1 MKNNW
6 QPGIDYPEWGDTEVY
21 LKTISKGYLIGD
33 ESPKDAYWRVS
44 TTVANRLKRPE
55 LAPKFFEYIWNNW
68 LCLATPVLANTGSD
82 RGLPI
87 SCFGIDVADSVYDIG
102 SKNLELMMLA
112 KHGGGV
118 GIGIN
123 MIRPSGSPIGNGDGT
138 TDGVVPFCKIYDS
151 TILAT
156 SQGNVR
162 RGAASV
168 NLNIDHPDF
177 DDWLEIREP
186 KGDVN
191 RQSLN
196 LHQCAIVGDKFMRK
210 LEEGDNDARRRWSKL
225 LQKRKATGEPYIMYR
240 GNVNKQNPDAYKVN
254 GLKVYMTNICCLA
267 GDQVVATS
275 EGPSYIRDLVDGE
288 EYSIWDGKNWVP
300 NDSFEMKG
308 FDKIY
313 EIEISDG
320 SVMRANANHRW
331 FVSEGYYDI
340 RADKL
345 KEKLTTELSVG
356 DYLEYHEQETNG
368 LQNIEGAY
376 IKGFLIGDGTMGDA
390 PILNLHFPK
399 YQCEQAL
406 IDSLSEVDIDCGL
419 RSDCIIEPQFSNEVE
434 QDSTNTFGEQRFKKM
449 KGLSARKF
457 KLTKFVTEY
466 KKSFDLY
473 QWMHWSKESKIKF
486 LSGLFDADGTVG
498 AHLQWT
504 NKNIQL
510 VKDIQL
516 MLKTLG
522 YTANIDLNG
531 TRITI
536 DVASSK
542 DFLSYGYCSRLK
554 DNMPTPNR
562 KLTGWRKIVSI
573 KETESIEPVYC
584 PKVESTGKFALANGI
599 MTGNSEITLTTDDSH
614 SFVCCLS
621 SLNLAKYDDWCNTDL
636 VYHSTLFL
644 DGVLEEFI
652 QKAKNMKGFENSVR
666 SAEKGRALG
675 LGVLGWHTYLQQ
687 KGIPFEGLQAQ
698 FHTRKIFSHMKDESE
713 RASRDMARTYGEP
726 LWCRGTGMRNT
737 HLRAIAPTV
746 SNSKLSGNVSAGI
759 EPWAANVFTEQSA
772 KGTFIRKNPTLEK
785 VLRKIGI
792 NNKESWDQ
800 ILLDGGSV
808 QNIDKLDE
816 WGYLNGK
823 LVRVDDC
830 EQKGDIVPVKDVFK
844 TFKEINQLEL
854 IRQAGVR
861 QRYVDQSVSLNLAF
875 PSEATP
881 KWINQVHMEAWKQG
895 IKTLYY
901 MRTESVLRGDI
912 ATKAM
917 DPSCSSC
924 DG

>member
-21 LKTISKGYLIGD
+21 IKTISKGYLIGD

-138 TDGVVPFCKIYDS
+138 TDGVVPFYKIYDS

-254 GLKVYMTNICCLA
+254 GLKVYMTNIC
-267 GDQVVATS
+267 
-275 EGPSYIRDLVDGE
+275 
-288 EYSIWDGKNWVP
+288 
-300 NDSFEMKG
+300 
-308 FDKIY
+308 
-313 EIEISDG
+313 
-320 SVMRANANHRW
+320 
-331 FVSEGYYDI
+331 
-340 RADKL
+340 
-345 KEKLTTELSVG
+345 
-356 DYLEYHEQETNG
+356 
-368 LQNIEGAY
+368 
-376 IKGFLIGDGTMGDA
+376 
-390 PILNLHFPK
+390 
-399 YQCEQAL
+399 
-406 IDSLSEVDIDCGL
+406 
-419 RSDCIIEPQFSNEVE
+419 
-434 QDSTNTFGEQRFKKM
+434 
-449 KGLSARKF
+449 
-457 KLTKFVTEY
+457 
-466 KKSFDLY
+466 
-473 QWMHWSKESKIKF
+473 
-486 LSGLFDADGTVG
+486 
-498 AHLQWT
+498 
-504 NKNIQL
+504 
-510 VKDIQL
+510 
-516 MLKTLG
+516 
-522 YTANIDLNG
+522 
-531 TRITI
+531 
-536 DVASSK
+536 
-542 DFLSYGYCSRLK
+542 
-554 DNMPTPNR
+554 
-562 KLTGWRKIVSI
+562 
-573 KETESIEPVYC
+573 
-584 PKVESTGKFALANGI
+584 
-599 MTGNSEITLTTDDSH
+599 SEIVLHTDDSH

-917 DPSCSSC
+917 DPDCVSC